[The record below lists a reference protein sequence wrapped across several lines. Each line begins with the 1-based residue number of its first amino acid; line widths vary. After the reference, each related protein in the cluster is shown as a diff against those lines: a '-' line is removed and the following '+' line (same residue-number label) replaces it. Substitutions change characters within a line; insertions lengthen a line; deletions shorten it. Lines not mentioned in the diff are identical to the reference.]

1 MGDTSTLPYVHGKM
15 MDQLSCFQTSPSV
28 NELDK
33 TVAGTSKLI
42 PADDGSDFCI
52 FGDQRDFVYIYIY
65 NLVDGIPTPLK
76 NMSSSV
82 GIIIPNVWKNK
93 NCSKPPTTLCSIT
106 IYVYLL
112 W

>member
-52 FGDQRDFVYIYIY
+52 FGDQRDFVYIYIIW
-65 NLVDGIPTPLK
+65 LMVSTPLK
-76 NMSSSV
+76 NMKVSWDDYSQYM
-82 GIIIPNVWKNK
+82 KK
-93 NCSKPPTTLCSIT
+93 
-106 IYVYLL
+106 
-112 W
+112 

>member
-52 FGDQRDFVYIYIY
+52 FGDQRDFVYIY
-65 NLVDGIPTPLK
+65 NLVGGFNPSEKYESQL
-76 NMSSSV
+76 
-82 GIIIPNVWKNK
+82 G
-93 NCSKPPTTLCSIT
+93 
-106 IYVYLL
+106 
-112 W
+112 